1 MTGPGS
7 QATSKMLVIGA
18 GGLRAIAL
26 GLPFAKLRT
35 LSARLAIIGPRLVHS
50 RIGETSVFVQ
60 SGKKI
65 SELPVVVKKVQ
76 NVFDLYKQMGIPA
89 LAMEDAGKEVST
101 STKVITS
108 HMNEEEK
115 EVIGGFDRCVNSSS
129 IFRLLETIPPDEG
142 DDNIISIVW
151 GNYLESYYQI

>member
-1 MTGPGS
+1 
-7 QATSKMLVIGA
+7 MLVIGA

-26 GLPFAKLRT
+26 GLPFAKLRN

-76 NVFDLYKQMGIPA
+76 NVFELYKQMGIPA

-142 DDNIISIVW
+142 DDMLNIISIVW

>member
-1 MTGPGS
+1 MMGVGGP
-7 QATSKMLVIGA
+7 
-18 GGLRAIAL
+18 RAIAL
-26 GLPFAKLRT
+26 GAPIARLAN

-76 NVFDLYKQMGIPA
+76 NVFELYKQLGIKA
-89 LAMEDAGKEVST
+89 EVVEDLSSWRKESIT
-101 STKVITS
+101 TKVITS
-108 HMNEEEK
+108 HMSEEER
-115 EVIGGFDRCVNSSS
+115 EVIGGFNRCINASS

-142 DDNIISIVW
+142 DD
-151 GNYLESYYQI
+151 

>member
-1 MTGPGS
+1 MTGPAS
-7 QATSKMLVIGA
+7 QATSKMLVMGA
-18 GGLRAIAL
+18 GGPRAIAL
-26 GLPFAKLRT
+26 GGPIARLAN

-76 NVFDLYKQMGIPA
+76 NVFELYKQLGIKA
-89 LAMEDAGKEVST
+89 EVVEDPRSRKEST
-101 STKVITS
+101 TTKVITS
-108 HMNEEEK
+108 HMSEEER
-115 EVIGGFDRCVNSSS
+115 EVIGGFNRCINASS

-142 DDNIISIVW
+142 DDYTFYVLDKHSR
-151 GNYLESYYQI
+151 LF

>member
-1 MTGPGS
+1 M
-7 QATSKMLVIGA
+7 GA
-18 GGLRAIAL
+18 GGPRAIAL
-26 GLPFAKLRT
+26 GGPIARLAN

-76 NVFDLYKQMGIPA
+76 NVFELYKQLGIKA
-89 LAMEDAGKEVST
+89 EVVEDPSREEST
-101 STKVITS
+101 TTKVTTS
-108 HMNEEEK
+108 HMSEEER
-115 EVIGGFDRCVNSSS
+115 EVIGGFNRCINSSS

-142 DDNIISIVW
+142 EDYESNV
-151 GNYLESYYQI
+151 LEKVNNGFCCSHSSRGSARTDEDHRA